1 MKISVVIP
9 AHNEEANLPVLL
21 DEIRSALPAG
31 LHEIIVVDD
40 GSTDGSLEVIKAAS
54 ETDPRIKYIG
64 LSRNFGHQTAL
75 RAGLRGASGDCVIT
89 MDADLQHPPRL
100 LSDMVAKWEEGF
112 KIVLTVRKDVENVS
126 GFKRLTSALF
136 YWLMN
141 AVSDVS
147 IDPGSADFRLLDR
160 KAVDV
165 VNDLSEH
172 DFFLRGIV
180 PWVGFAVAKICYTP
194 DPRLHGSTK
203 YSLRKMISFALTGVI
218 ANSIQPLR
226 LATILALFIAGL
238 SALYAV
244 YAVGIFLT
252 LGRVVPGW
260 TSVAFVVSLIG
271 ALQLFVLGVLGEY
284 VGRILR
290 ETRKRPGYVISQ
302 SNLDHDEQQDAVPHP
317 LAKQISTPAPAS

>member
-40 GSTDGSLEVIKAAS
+40 GSTDGSLEVIKAES
-54 ETDPRIKYIG
+54 EADPRIKYIG

-100 LSDMVAKWEEGF
+100 LADMVAKWEEGF

-126 GFKRLTSALF
+126 GFKRLTAALF

-160 KAVDV
+160 KAVNV
-165 VNDLSEH
+165 INDLSEQ
-172 DFFLRGIV
+172 DFFLRGII
-180 PWVGFAVAKICYTP
+180 PWVGFPVAKICYAP
-194 DPRLHGSTK
+194 DPRLYGSTK

-218 ANSIQPLR
+218 ANSMQPLR
-226 LATILALFIAGL
+226 LATILALFIASL

-260 TSVAFVVSLIG
+260 TSVALVVSLIG

-302 SNLDHDEQQDAVPHP
+302 SNLDHGDQQDAVAHP
-317 LAKQISTPAPAS
+317 LAKQISTPAPAP

>member
-1 MKISVVIP
+1 MRMKISVVIP
-9 AHNEEANLPVLL
+9 AHNEEGNLPVLL
-21 DEIRSALPAG
+21 DQIRGALPDG

-40 GSTDGSLEVIKAAS
+40 GSTDATLDVVKAAS
-54 ETDPRIKYIG
+54 RSDQRIKYIG

-100 LSDMVAKWEEGF
+100 LPEMAAKWQEGF
-112 KIVLTVRKDVENVS
+112 KIVLTVRRDAENIS

-136 YWLMN
+136 YWLMSS
-141 AVSDVS
+141 VSDVS

-160 KAVDV
+160 KVVDV
-165 VNDLSEH
+165 INELSEH
-172 DFFLRGIV
+172 DFFLRGII
-180 PWVGFAVAKICYTP
+180 PWVGFPVTKICYTP
-194 DPRLHGSTK
+194 DRRLYGSTK

-244 YAVGIFLT
+244 YAFAIYLT

-260 TSVAFVVSLIG
+260 TSVALIVSLIG
-271 ALQLFVLGVLGEY
+271 ALQLLVLGVLGEY

-302 SNLDHDEQQDAVPHP
+302 SNLDHDEE
-317 LAKQISTPAPAS
+317 

>member
-9 AHNEEANLPVLL
+9 AHNEEGNLPVLL
-21 DEIRSALPAG
+21 DQIRSALPEG

-40 GSTDGSLEVIKAAS
+40 GSTDATLDVVKAAS
-54 ETDPRIKYIG
+54 LSDQRIKYIG

-100 LSDMVAKWEEGF
+100 LPEMVTKWQEGF
-112 KIVLTVRKDVENVS
+112 KIVLTVRRDVENVS

-136 YWLMN
+136 YWLMSS
-141 AVSDVS
+141 VSDVS
-147 IDPGSADFRLLDR
+147 VDPGSADFRLLDR
-160 KAVDV
+160 RVVDII
-165 VNDLSEH
+165 NDLSEH
-172 DFFLRGIV
+172 DFFLRGII
-180 PWVGFAVAKICYTP
+180 PWVGFRVAKICYTP
-194 DPRLHGSTK
+194 DQRLHGSTK

-226 LATILALFIAGL
+226 LATIFALFIAGL
-238 SALYAV
+238 SVLYAI
-244 YAVGIFLT
+244 YAFTIFLT

-260 TSVAFVVSLIG
+260 TSVALIVSLIG
-271 ALQLFVLGVLGEY
+271 ALQLLVLGVLGEY

-302 SNLDHDEQQDAVPHP
+302 SNLDHDEE
-317 LAKQISTPAPAS
+317 

>member
-1 MKISVVIP
+1 
-9 AHNEEANLPVLL
+9 
-21 DEIRSALPAG
+21 
-31 LHEIIVVDD
+31 
-40 GSTDGSLEVIKAAS
+40 
-54 ETDPRIKYIG
+54 
-64 LSRNFGHQTAL
+64 
-75 RAGLRGASGDCVIT
+75 

-100 LSDMVAKWEEGF
+100 LPEMAAKWQEGF
-112 KIVLTVRKDVENVS
+112 KIVLTVRRDAENIS

-136 YWLMN
+136 YWLMSS
-141 AVSDVS
+141 VSDVS

-160 KAVDV
+160 KVVDV
-165 VNDLSEH
+165 INELSEH
-172 DFFLRGIV
+172 DFFLRGII
-180 PWVGFAVAKICYTP
+180 PWIGFPVTKICYTP
-194 DPRLHGSTK
+194 DRRLYGSTK

-244 YAVGIFLT
+244 YAFAIYLT

-260 TSVAFVVSLIG
+260 TSVALIVSLIG
-271 ALQLFVLGVLGEY
+271 ALQLLVLGVLGEY

-302 SNLDHDEQQDAVPHP
+302 SNLDHDEE
-317 LAKQISTPAPAS
+317 

>member
-9 AHNEEANLPVLL
+9 AHNEEQNLPVLL
-21 DEIRSALPAG
+21 DQIRGALPEG

-40 GSTDGSLEVIKAAS
+40 GSTDATLDVVKAAS
-54 ETDPRIKYIG
+54 VSDQRIKYIG

-75 RAGLRGASGDCVIT
+75 RAGLGGASGDCVIS

-100 LSDMVAKWEEGF
+100 LPEMVAKWREGF
-112 KIVLTVRKDVENVS
+112 KIILTVRKDVENVS
-126 GFKRLTSALF
+126 RFKRLTSALF

-141 AVSDVS
+141 AVSDVA

-160 KAVDV
+160 KVVDV
-165 VNDLSEH
+165 INELSEQ
-172 DFFLRGIV
+172 DFFLRGII
-180 PWVGFAVAKICYTP
+180 PWVGFPVAKICYTP

-226 LATILALFIAGL
+226 LATIFAVFIAGL
-238 SALYAV
+238 SVLYAV
-244 YAVGIFLT
+244 YAFTIFLT

-260 TSVAFVVSLIG
+260 TSVALVVSLIG
-271 ALQLFVLGVLGEY
+271 ALQLLVLGVLGEY

-290 ETRKRPGYVISQ
+290 ETRNRPRYIISQ
-302 SNLDHDEQQDAVPHP
+302 SNVDHE
-317 LAKQISTPAPAS
+317 KE

>member
-1 MKISVVIP
+1 MRMKISVVIP
-9 AHNEEANLPVLL
+9 AHNEDGNLPVLL
-21 DEIRSALPAG
+21 DQIRSALPEG

-40 GSTDGSLEVIKAAS
+40 GSIDATLDVVKAAS
-54 ETDPRIKYIG
+54 RSDKRIKYIG

-100 LSDMVAKWEEGF
+100 LPEMAAKWQEGF
-112 KIVLTVRKDVENVS
+112 KIVLTVRKDAENVS

-136 YWLMN
+136 YWLMSS
-141 AVSDVS
+141 VSDVS

-160 KAVDV
+160 KVVDV
-165 VNDLSEH
+165 INELSEH
-172 DFFLRGIV
+172 DFFLRGII
-180 PWVGFAVAKICYTP
+180 PWVGFRVTKITYAP
-194 DPRLHGSTK
+194 DPRLYGSTK

-238 SALYAV
+238 SALYAI
-244 YAVGIFLT
+244 YAFVIYLT
-252 LGRVVPGW
+252 MGRVVPGW
-260 TSVAFVVSLIG
+260 TSVALVVSLIG
-271 ALQLFVLGVLGEY
+271 ALQLLVLGVLGEY

-302 SNLDHDEQQDAVPHP
+302 SNLDHDEG
-317 LAKQISTPAPAS
+317 

>member
-9 AHNEEANLPVLL
+9 AHNEEANLPVLF
-21 DEIRSALPAG
+21 DAIRGALPVG

-54 ETDPRIKYIG
+54 ESDPRIKYIG

-100 LSDMVAKWEEGF
+100 LAEMATKWEEGF

-126 GFKRLTSALF
+126 AFKRLTAALF
-136 YWLMN
+136 YRLMN

-160 KAVDV
+160 KVVDV
-165 VNDLSEH
+165 INELSEH
-172 DFFLRGIV
+172 DFFLRGII
-180 PWVGFAVAKICYTP
+180 PWVGFPVAKIVYTP

-203 YSLRKMISFALTGVI
+203 YSLRKMISFAITGVV

-244 YAVGIFLT
+244 YAIGIFLT

-302 SNLDHDEQQDAVPHP
+302 SNLAHDDEQDAVAHP
-317 LAKQISTPAPAS
+317 AAK

>member
-9 AHNEEANLPVLL
+9 AHNEEGNLPVLL
-21 DEIRSALPAG
+21 DQIRSALPEG

-40 GSTDGSLEVIKAAS
+40 GSTDATLDVVKAACLS
-54 ETDPRIKYIG
+54 DQRIRYIG

-100 LSDMVAKWEEGF
+100 LAEMAAKWQEGF
-112 KIVLTVRKDVENVS
+112 KIVLTVRRDVENVS
-126 GFKRLTSALF
+126 CFKRLTSALF
-136 YWLMN
+136 YWLMSS
-141 AVSDVS
+141 VSDVS

-160 KAVDV
+160 KVVDV
-165 VNDLSEH
+165 INELSEH
-172 DFFLRGIV
+172 DFFLRGII
-180 PWVGFAVAKICYTP
+180 PWVGFPVAKICYTP
-194 DPRLHGSTK
+194 DQRLYGSTK

-218 ANSIQPLR
+218 ANSIRPLR

-244 YAVGIFLT
+244 YAFTIYLT

-260 TSVAFVVSLIG
+260 TSVALVVSIIG
-271 ALQLFVLGVLGEY
+271 SLQLLVLGVLGEY

-302 SNLDHDEQQDAVPHP
+302 SNVDHSEE
-317 LAKQISTPAPAS
+317 

>member
-1 MKISVVIP
+1 MTMKISVVIP
-9 AHNEEANLPVLL
+9 AHNEEANLPILL
-21 DEIRSALPAG
+21 DQIRSALPEG

-40 GSTDGSLEVIKAAS
+40 GSTDDTLGVVKAAS
-54 ETDPRIKYIG
+54 EADRRIKYIG

-75 RAGLRGASGDCVIT
+75 RAGLKGASGDCVIT

-100 LSDMVAKWEEGF
+100 LSEMVTKWQEGF

-126 GFKRLTSALF
+126 HFKRLTAALF

-141 AVSDVS
+141 SVSDVS

-160 KAVDV
+160 KVVDV
-165 VNDLSEH
+165 INDLSEH

-180 PWVGFAVAKICYTP
+180 PWVGFPVAKICYTP
-194 DPRLHGSTK
+194 DRRLHGSTK
-203 YSLRKMISFALTGVI
+203 YSLRKMISFALTGVV

-226 LATILALFIAGL
+226 LATIFALFIAGL

-244 YAVGIFLT
+244 YAFLVFLT
-252 LGRVVPGW
+252 VGRVVPGW
-260 TSVAFVVSLIG
+260 TSVALIVSLIG
-271 ALQLFVLGVLGEY
+271 ALQLLVLGVLGEY

-302 SNLDHDEQQDAVPHP
+302 SNLEQDDQ
-317 LAKQISTPAPAS
+317 

>member
-21 DEIRSALPAG
+21 DQIRSALPEG

-40 GSTDGSLEVIKAAS
+40 GSTDDTLGVIKAAS
-54 ETDPRIKYIG
+54 EPDRRIKYIG

-75 RAGLRGASGDCVIT
+75 RAGLKGASGDCVIT

-100 LSDMVAKWEEGF
+100 LAEMVTKWKEGF

-126 GFKRLTSALF
+126 RFKRLTAALF

-141 AVSDVS
+141 SVSDVS

-160 KAVDV
+160 KVVDV
-165 VNDLSEH
+165 INDLSEH

-180 PWVGFAVAKICYTP
+180 PWVGFSVAKICYTP
-194 DPRLHGSTK
+194 DQRLHGSTK
-203 YSLRKMISFALTGVI
+203 YSLRKMISFALTGVV

-226 LATILALFIAGL
+226 LATIFALFIAGL

-244 YAVGIFLT
+244 YAFSVFLT
-252 LGRVVPGW
+252 RGRVVPGW
-260 TSVAFVVSLIG
+260 TSVALIVSLIG
-271 ALQLFVLGVLGEY
+271 ALQLLVLGVLGEY

-302 SNLDHDEQQDAVPHP
+302 SNLEQD
-317 LAKQISTPAPAS
+317 KE

>member
-9 AHNEEANLPVLL
+9 AHNEEGNLPVLL
-21 DEIRSALPAG
+21 DQIRGALPEG

-40 GSTDGSLEVIKAAS
+40 GSTDATLDVVKAAS
-54 ETDPRIKYIG
+54 GSDQRIKYIG

-100 LSDMVAKWEEGF
+100 LPEMVTKWQEGF
-112 KIVLTVRKDVENVS
+112 KIVLTVRRDIENVS

-141 AVSDVS
+141 SVSDVT

-160 KAVDV
+160 RVVDV
-165 VNDLSEH
+165 INDLSEH
-172 DFFLRGIV
+172 DFFLRGII
-180 PWVGFAVAKICYTP
+180 PWVGFSVAKIWYTP
-194 DPRLHGSTK
+194 DQRLHGSTK

-226 LATILALFIAGL
+226 LATIFALFIAGL

-244 YAVGIFLT
+244 YAITIFLT

-260 TSVAFVVSLIG
+260 TSVAFIVSLIG
-271 ALQLFVLGVLGEY
+271 ALQLLVLGVLGEY

-302 SNLDHDEQQDAVPHP
+302 SNLDHDEE
-317 LAKQISTPAPAS
+317 